1 MITGI
6 AGSEVNVSSSV
17 EIVVT
22 APSLTVS
29 VTPKLPSVV
38 GVPEM
43 TPVTG
48 SALNPGGRPVAV
60 KRAVVLPPVVNTS
73 KLNGCPVLA
82 VILVPLIISGPELG
96 AGCTVSV
103 KVAVPVPNEF
113 EAVNCICVVPGL
125 VGVPPSMP
133 WMLSKLRPGGR
144 GVAV

>member
-29 VTPKLPSVV
+29 VTPKLPSRV

-43 TPVTG
+43 TPVAG

-60 KRAVVLPPVVNTS
+60 KRALASPRVVNTS
-73 KLNGCPVLA
+73 KLNDIPVLA
-82 VILVPLIISGPELG
+82 VTLVPLAITGPDDG
-96 AGCTVSV
+96 KGRTVSV
-103 KVAVPVPNEF
+103 KVFLPIPPEF
-113 EAVNCICVVPGL
+113 DAVN
-125 VGVPPSMP
+125 
-133 WMLSKLRPGGR
+133 
-144 GVAV
+144 